1 MKVTIKE
8 TNKVEF
14 ETLMPGKTF
23 IDPEYDDCAVFMV
36 VEPGI
41 EIIIKPDT
49 DIVDEDEFYG
59 YAVNLNDGG
68 LFGFGKNAEVI
79 PVNAELTATK

>member
-14 ETLMPGKTF
+14 GTLRPGNTF
-23 IDPEYDDCAVFMV
+23 IDPEFDDYAVFMV

-68 LFGFGKNAEVI
+68 LFGFDKDTEVI